1 MLNTEITENPELLK
15 TELNL
20 EPIRVDG
27 LFLLKTNKNIIHLE
41 FQTVHQS
48 KIEQVYLCQT
58 HQYSFQQHLL
68 NLFRHSENFS

>member
-1 MLNTEITENPELLK
+1 MNTEITENPELLK

-48 KIEQVYLCQT
+48 KPPLPLRMLDYWVRLYR
-58 HQYSFQQHLL
+58 QYDT
-68 NLFRHSENFS
+68 NI